1 METCPMSRRKYLA
14 LCLSTKDEQWLLDD
28 IPFYCLSEPTHF
40 LRSKSKERIDF
51 LANKWN
57 QCHELGLRLFRGA
70 SHIINVGS
78 YYLPQTVAL
87 RQLIKRY
94 DELDCEMILAGN
106 VWGRMQDRL
115 LPYKTTYDTWGY
127 PDLAGITWRLRKPT
141 GLIQVN
147 SVAMPC
153 IYPVEAWREHPFHNP
168 ENMNEGIWYNQFCLE
183 SNLPVL
189 VDASIAFYR
198 SRLDSSIVQLP
209 ISKRIRIALGVR
221 KRIRKRFV
229 NNPS

>member
-1 METCPMSRRKYLA
+1 MPHEQTEISCLMLEHKRRTMASRRHPVL
-14 LCLSTKDEQWLLDD
+14 LSQRANTFSQIEEQGKNRLPCKQMESMPRTWTQAVSWGFSHHQRRELL
-28 IPFYCLSEPTHF
+28 LTS
-40 LRSKSKERIDF
+40 
-51 LANKWN
+51 
-57 QCHELGLRLFRGA
+57 
-70 SHIINVGS
+70 
-78 YYLPQTVAL
+78 VAL